1 MASFLRLRRVH
12 AASRANAKRFS
23 NIPSN
28 IKEYQTGELQPL
40 SAIPRPGDAG
50 PSATSPFGSAG
61 AEATDFSQFSVSAL
75 SRAMRLSISRG
86 IAWKSP
92 RSWRSFLPM
101 VLAQS
106 HSAIALPPKQTRQAA
121 GECRPVDRVCGDLAN
136 KAKHTRWMALVSFP
150 VAAKLWAARLSC
162 LHACNLVKP
171 LLMRCRSALRE
182 KRRPA
187 SAAAIYPRCGHRTEP
202 LTERRVASMSTRPMS
217 AVPMRPIS
225 VAQAR
230 NRGRRMAPAIT
241 PVAMR
246 RRCAEQGSGS
256 MWIECPRQT
265 SKEPNL
271 QGAPLRPNA
280 RAQPRLGNRA
290 GTAAALGSML
300 RA

>member
-1 MASFLRLRRVH
+1 VQPPAVPLRNGLLAGSALGDSPLRTPHSQWPHFCGCDAFMRQVEPTL
-12 AASRANAKRFS
+12 NALS

-40 SAIPRPGDAG
+40 SAIPPPGDAG

-101 VLAQS
+101 VVAQS

-171 LLMRCRSALRE
+171 LLMRCRSALRD

-202 LTERRVASMSTRPMS
+202 LTERRVASMR
-217 AVPMRPIS
+217 
-225 VAQAR
+225 
-230 NRGRRMAPAIT
+230 
-241 PVAMR
+241 
-246 RRCAEQGSGS
+246 
-256 MWIECPRQT
+256 
-265 SKEPNL
+265 
-271 QGAPLRPNA
+271 
-280 RAQPRLGNRA
+280 
-290 GTAAALGSML
+290 
-300 RA
+300 